1 MNTLETER
9 LNVVPFKKRSDAP
22 AARDVASA
30 VHAGQLDPAGAGR
43 LIVVGGGKGGTGKSL
58 IAANLALLASLQ
70 GRKVVLV
77 DADLGLANLHL
88 LLGIE
93 PDADLSAL
101 LAPGW
106 SSRRPTPDLL
116 KEGPGG
122 LRLLPGGSGVERL
135 AGLNRGELRRLVHR
149 LEPYLRGN
157 DLVFLDLSSG
167 VSPSTRLFLQAA
179 HEVVIVSNPEPSAM
193 LDAYGVVK
201 LVSGSGHSG
210 RFHLV
215 MNRAHDLQRAQEC
228 AGRIRMT
235 AQRFLDRGINYLG
248 CVPEDEAVLASVQRR
263 RPVVLD
269 SPKSPAAVAL
279 ETIARQLGDCVPSGD
294 TVSLFFSTAKRLI
307 APRRR
312 SKRSTCVL

>member
-1 MNTLETER
+1 
-9 LNVVPFKKRSDAP
+9 
-22 AARDVASA
+22 
-30 VHAGQLDPAGAGR
+30 
-43 LIVVGGGKGGTGKSL
+43 
-58 IAANLALLASLQ
+58 
-70 GRKVVLV
+70 V

-93 PDADLSAL
+93 PDANLSAL

-106 SSRRPTPDLL
+106 SPRKPRPNLL
-116 KEGPGG
+116 TEGPAG
-122 LRLLPGGSGVERL
+122 LRFLPGASGVERL

-157 DLVFLDLSSG
+157 ELVVVDLSSG
-167 VSPSTRLFLQAA
+167 VSPPTRLFLEAA
-179 HEVVIVSNPEPSAM
+179 QEVVIVSNPEPSAM

-201 LVSGSGHSG
+201 LLSDSGHSG

-215 MNRAHDLQRAQEC
+215 MNRARDLQWAQEC

-235 AQRFLDRGINYLG
+235 AQRFLGRGINTLG
-248 CVPEDEAVLASVQRR
+248 CVPEDEAVIASVQRR

-269 SPKSPAAVAL
+269 RPSSPAAAVL
-279 ETIARQLGDCVPSGD
+279 ETIARQLHDSAPSGD
-294 TVSLFFSTAKRLI
+294 TLSLFFSTAKRLV

-312 SKRSTCVL
+312 SKRSTCAL